1 MPAPLNI
8 LVVDDEKVIRDGCA
22 RALSDPEHQVATAPD
37 GSAALDLL
45 KTEAFDIVL
54 LDLMMP
60 GVDGFSVLKWIKR
73 HRPDIRVVVITGFA
87 TVQKA
92 VEAMKDGA
100 FDFVGKPFT
109 PDYIRI
115 VVRRAAENRALFTEA
130 EKLRQ
135 EKVSDLYTIAQEQS
149 RLKTVFN
156 CIEGAVLVTNRDGK
170 VVLHNPAAVGLLD
183 LASGTVVGQPISQVI
198 RHPGAAEMIR
208 DVTNDLVVVTREFEP
223 GTVSRL
229 HLRACCAPVHTG
241 TGKIFGSV
249 TVFEDITT
257 RKKVEQLKSEFVSM
271 LAHELRAPL
280 AAIEQM
286 IHAARACRAEDRR
299 EHFLDRI
306 RERTRGLLQMIENL
320 LNLSRLDAGS
330 AELALE
336 PFRADQI
343 LAEVVELI
351 RPRANDRNVKLTHL
365 PSADDLW
372 ISADNEQIRSVF
384 VNILDNAVKYTPE
397 KGEVNVTS
405 GRKGNQAFIFIA
417 DTGIGIPPED
427 LPHIFDRFY
436 RVKGSAT
443 RGITGSGLGLS
454 LAKRIVEAHRGRIDV
469 ESQPGRGTTFKVYLL
484 LAEPPPPPDQAGQ
497 GQS

>member
-1 MPAPLNI
+1 MPVPLHI

-22 RALSDPEHQVATAPD
+22 RALSDQETQVVTVPD
-37 GSAALDLL
+37 GSAALELL
-45 KTEAFDIVL
+45 KSGAFDIVL

-60 GVDGFSVLKWIKR
+60 GVDGFSVLKWINQ
-73 HRPDIRVVVITGFA
+73 HRPDTRVVVITGFA

-92 VEAMKDGA
+92 VEAMKGGA

-115 VVRRAAENRALFTEA
+115 VVRRAAENRALLTEA

-135 EKVSDLYTIAQEQS
+135 EKATDLYTIAQEQS

-183 LASGTVVGQPISQVI
+183 LGTKPVVGQPVSRVI
-198 RHPGAAEMIR
+198 DHPSAAEMIK
-208 DVTNDLVVVTREFEP
+208 DVTTDLVAVTREFEP
-223 GTVSRL
+223 GTVSNL

-257 RKKVEQLKSEFVSM
+257 RKHVEQLKSEFVSL

-280 AAIEQM
+280 AAIQQM
-286 IHAARACRAEDRR
+286 IHAARSCADENRR
-299 EHFLDRI
+299 THFLDRI
-306 RERTRGLLQMIENL
+306 RERTRVLLQMIENL

-330 AELALE
+330 AELTLE
-336 PFRADQI
+336 PARVDQI
-343 LAEVVELI
+343 LAEVVEI
-351 RPRANDRNVKLTHL
+351 IQPRANDREIRLTHL
-365 PSADDLW
+365 PSAEELW
-372 ISADNEQIRSVF
+372 IHVDPEQIRSVF
-384 VNILDNAVKYTPE
+384 INILDNAVKYTPE

-405 GRKGNQAFIFIA
+405 GRKGNQVVVFIS
-417 DTGIGIPPED
+417 DTGIGIPPAD

-436 RVKGSAT
+436 RVKDRTT

-454 LAKRIVEAHRGRIDV
+454 LARRIVESHRGRIEV
-469 ESQPGRGTTFKVYLL
+469 ESQPGRGTTFKISLP
-484 LAEPPPPPDQAGQ
+484 LATPQEPVQAGRL
-497 GQS
+497 